1 VSYKLLGGT
10 GTEID
15 FLKRRLVM
23 LSDGMMIV
31 PGTSAAKVVECF
43 EKHFGHARVQKVTSD
58 AALQQEDNS
67 QKPTPLDAKNFRSR
81 IGLLLYLAR
90 DRVDVMYCM
99 GQRACV
105 SCQLC
110 LRRLCV
116 QCRDFGS

>member
-1 VSYKLLGGT
+1 MN
-10 GTEID
+10 

-23 LSDGMMIV
+23 LELQQQRWLNVLRNILVMLV
-31 PGTSAAKVVECF
+31 F
-43 EKHFGHARVQKVTSD
+43 QKVTSD

>member
-1 VSYKLLGGT
+1 
-10 GTEID
+10 
-15 FLKRRLVM
+15 M
-23 LSDGMMIV
+23 
-31 PGTSAAKVVECF
+31 VECF

-110 LRRLCV
+110 LRRLLCSV
-116 QCRDFGS
+116 QRLRKLIGFVKYMGDIASNCNFPNMVLESSSKERKRFGF